1 MAANPLRSASV
12 INPGFPGG
20 TKLQILLLLRRSPRT
35 VQELAAALHLTDNA
49 VRSHVVALERD
60 QLIATDGRR
69 PGLRKPATLYT
80 LTDAA
85 DRMFGKPYPEVLG
98 ALIGEVRARHGIDE
112 TTAVMR
118 DIGARLARE
127 QFRPLTGRHGKE
139 AIDAIVQAIDVLG
152 GLAEVEERDGRLI
165 VQGYD
170 CPLVAVA
177 SSCPEVCQ
185 LTGALLE
192 GLIGSG
198 TVQESCQRGKE
209 VSCRFEVSLPAIADA
224 PAGER

>member
-1 MAANPLRSASV
+1 M

-20 TKLQILLLLRRSPRT
+20 TKLKILLLLRRSPRT
-35 VQELAAALHLTDNA
+35 VQELADALHLTDNA

-60 QLIATDGRR
+60 QLVAPDGRR
-69 PGLRKPATLYT
+69 PGLRKPATLYA

-85 DRMFGKPYPEVLG
+85 DRMFGKPYAEVLG
-98 ALIGEVRARHGIDE
+98 ALIGEVRARHGVDE
-112 TTAVMR
+112 AVAVMR
-118 DIGARLARE
+118 DIGTRMAQE
-127 QFRPLTGRHGKE
+127 QFRPLTGRHGQE
-139 AIDAIVQAIDVLG
+139 TVDAIVQTIDALG
-152 GLAEVEERDGRLI
+152 GLAEVEERAGRLI

-177 SSCPEVCQ
+177 SNCPEICQ

-192 GLIGSG
+192 GLIGAG

-209 VSCRFEVSLPAIADA
+209 VSCRFEVVLPALAEVPLRD
-224 PAGER
+224 R